1 MLPRA
6 LLMGMLL
13 GSAAIGCGNGAKTP
27 VSAGEFREAGRGVH
41 AYPSAS
47 LQGSEVE
54 VTAPSKILGSN
65 IEPIGRLLDPGE
77 RLESLTLKALAAKSA
92 EEVPGGSVQSELGKK
107 LAAVFGPD
115 AGVLRVF
122 QTSLEPN
129 ELATAVVRM
138 EPDRCYGIAAV
149 EEGEE
154 GLRVHVVAGPP
165 WPPTVIA
172 QSSLLIGAGS
182 IEGQDGCLRSPD
194 SMGFSAYL
202 VVEGIRGKR
211 TIMVGLFEA
220 HN

>member
-1 MLPRA
+1 MLSRA

-13 GSAAIGCGNGAKTP
+13 GVSGFGCGSGSKTP
-27 VSAGEFREAGRGVH
+27 VSAGEFREADRGAR
-41 AYPSAS
+41 AYPSSS
-47 LQGSEVE
+47 LNGSEVE
-54 VTAPSKILGSN
+54 STAPSKILGSS

-92 EEVPGGSVQSELGKK
+92 EEVPGGSLQSQLGKK
-107 LAAVFGPD
+107 LAAVFGQD
-115 AGVLRVF
+115 AAVLRVF
-122 QTSLEPN
+122 QTSLGPN

-138 EPDRCYGIAAV
+138 EPDHCYGIAAA

-182 IEGQDGCLRSPD
+182 IEGEAGCLRSPD
-194 SMGFSAYL
+194 STGFSAYL
-202 VVEGIRGKR
+202 VIEGIRGKR

>member
-13 GSAAIGCGNGAKTP
+13 GVAASGCGSGSKTV
-27 VSAGEFREAGRGVH
+27 VSAGEFREASRGVH
-41 AYPSAS
+41 AYPSPQ
-47 LQGSEVE
+47 LKESEVE
-54 VTAPSKILGSN
+54 GAAPSEIPGSS

-92 EEVPGGSVQSELGKK
+92 EEVPAGSVPSELGKK

-115 AGVLRVF
+115 AGVVRVF

-138 EPDRCYGIAAV
+138 EPDHCYGIAAA

-182 IEGQDGCLRSPD
+182 IEGEAGCLRSPD

-211 TIMVGLFEA
+211 AIMVGLFEA